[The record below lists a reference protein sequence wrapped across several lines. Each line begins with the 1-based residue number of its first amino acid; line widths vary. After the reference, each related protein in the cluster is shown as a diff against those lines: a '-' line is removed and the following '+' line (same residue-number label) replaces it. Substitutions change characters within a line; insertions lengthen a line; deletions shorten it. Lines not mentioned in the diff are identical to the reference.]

1 MDFGAGPILHD
12 NVVAPILGDPFD
24 VGLLE
29 LSLDVDAKAHQIVIY
44 LIYVYCVSRH
54 LYKLLSR

>member
-44 LIYVYCVSRH
+44 LIYV
-54 LYKLLSR
+54 